1 MKMMMKCKR
10 SRHNSYCALKL
21 DMMKAYD
28 RVEWAYL
35 RAIMLKL
42 GFSDRWVDIIM
53 GLVSTVSFS
62 VMFNGK
68 KITGIQTITRNQTR
82 GPDISILVL
91 DSSRGPFVPPKI

>member
-1 MKMMMKCKR
+1 MKRNKAKKHQ
-10 SRHNSYCALKL
+10 SCALKL

-35 RAIMLKL
+35 RSIMLKL
-42 GFSDRWVDIIM
+42 GFSERWLDIVM

-68 KITGIQTITRNQTR
+68 K
-82 GPDISILVL
+82 L
-91 DSSRGPFVPPKI
+91 